1 MTLRELA
8 EALAIA
14 YEGDDREIVG
24 LGTLSGSGPDR
35 LSFFENPK
43 YLPLLAKTRAAAV
56 LVAPEY
62 ADRVPENTV
71 ALVTQEPYLKLAEA
85 SAFFKPDLWR
95 EEAPEPTIG
104 KGCKI
109 APGVSIG
116 RGAKIGDR
124 TQIMPGCVI
133 GAGAQIGEDTLLYP
147 NVTVYHD
154 CVIGDRCIIH
164 AGTVIG
170 SDGYGFAHT
179 REGEHVKL
187 HQLGNVVVED
197 DVEIGANCTID
208 RAAFESTH
216 IRRGVKID
224 NLVHI
229 AHNCDIGPHTLL
241 AGQTG
246 VSGSTRLGRNVVMGG
261 QSGTAGHL
269 EVGDFA
275 VIAARGGVTKSV
287 PGKQTYAGFP
297 LMPHKKWLK
306 LNALLS
312 RMAQSNDKGAKR

>member
-1 MTLRELA
+1 
-8 EALAIA
+8 
-14 YEGDDREIVG
+14 
-24 LGTLSGSGPDR
+24 
-35 LSFFENPK
+35 
-43 YLPLLAKTRAAAV
+43 
-56 LVAPEY
+56 
-62 ADRVPENTV
+62 
-71 ALVTQEPYLKLAEA
+71 LAEA
-85 SAFFKPDLWR
+85 SAFFKPDIWR
-95 EEAPEPTIG
+95 EEAPEATIG
-104 KGCKI
+104 EGCKI

-116 RGAKIGDR
+116 RGAMIGDR

-312 RMAQSNDKGAKR
+312 RMVQSNDKGAKR